1 MRGKNS
7 AALPKFTWWPAIAV
21 HAATEE
27 QVRRFE
33 QEFGGR
39 DCDQLPGCD
48 IGAAEGQAKFEK
60 EQLYFRCER
69 DTVWAAEITASLLA
83 RNAG

>member
-1 MRGKNS
+1 
-7 AALPKFTWWPAIAV
+7 LPKSTWWSANAV
-21 HAATEE
+21 YAATEE
-27 QVRRFE
+27 LVRSFE

-39 DCDQLPGCD
+39 DCDQLLGCD
-48 IGAAEGQAKFEK
+48 IGTAEGQAKFEK

-69 DTVWAAEITASLLA
+69 HTVRAAEIAASLLA